1 MRLRGMLSVLS
12 VFSLAL
18 LAACG
23 GGGGSGGG
31 TAPLVS
37 IPVTPPPTGQEAIG
51 TVRQMYDGALTPD
64 LAVSTFRNIDR
75 LFPTRTIAKGSS
87 ASTLAKHEKQIT
99 DLTFK
104 SGSTTYRLSD
114 FIAQNRV
121 SGLLVLK
128 DGKIAL
134 ERYELGNTEKTR
146 WMSMSIAKSIS
157 STLAGAAVKDG
168 AIASLDDQV
177 IRYVPRLA
185 GTAYDGVTVKQVLTM
200 TSGVKWNETYTDPA
214 SDRRAMLEAQISQK
228 PGAIL
233 ELMGKLPRAAEPGTR
248 FNYSTGETHILGE
261 ILRGAIKRPLADYL
275 SEKIWKKYGME
286 ADANWWVESPD
297 GLEVAGSGLSA
308 TLRDYGR
315 FGQFFMDG
323 GSANGEKIL
332 PDNWLA
338 DATRPAVLKN
348 GGKIDYGY
356 MWWLDAASAGTID
369 EGAFNAFGIFGQTVH
384 INPKER
390 LVIVVWS
397 ARTQPSAAAP
407 INEPAFFEAVAN
419 AMH

>member
-1 MRLRGMLSVLS
+1 MLRVLS
-12 VFSLAL
+12 LFSLAL

-23 GGGGSGGG
+23 GGGGGGG
-31 TAPLVS
+31 GGSVPFIPITGVSQQPAPS
-37 IPVTPPPTGQEAIG
+37 GQEAIG

-87 ASTLAKHEKQIT
+87 SSAFVKHEKQIT
-99 DLTFK
+99 DLSFK
-104 SGSTTYRLSD
+104 SGQGTYGLSD
-114 FIAQNRV
+114 FIAQNRI

-128 DGKIAL
+128 DGKVAL

-157 STLAGAAVKDG
+157 STLVGAALKDG
-168 AIASLDDQV
+168 VIASLDDQV
-177 IRYVPRLA
+177 TRYVPKLV
-185 GTAYDGVTVKQVLTM
+185 GSAYDGVTVKQVLTM
-200 TSGVKWNETYTDPA
+200 TSGVRWNETYTDPA

-233 ELMGKLPRAAEPGTR
+233 ELMAKLPRAAEPGTR
-248 FNYSTGETHILGE
+248 FNYSTGETQILGE
-261 ILRGAIKRPLADYL
+261 ILRGAIKRPLAEYL

-286 ADANWWVESPD
+286 ADSNWWLESPE
-297 GLEVAGSGLSA
+297 GLEIAGSGLSA

-315 FGQFFMDG
+315 FGQFFMNG
-323 GSANGEKIL
+323 GIANGEKVL

-338 DATRPAVLKN
+338 DATSPVVLKDGTKLN
-348 GGKIDYGY
+348 GYGY
-356 MWWLDAASAGTID
+356 MWWLDGAPAGAIN
-369 EGAFNAFGIFGQTVH
+369 EGAFNAIGIFGQTIHV
-384 INPKER
+384 NPKER
-390 LVIVVWS
+390 LVVVVWS
-397 ARTQPSAAAP
+397 ARTQPDAPAP
-407 INEPAFFEAVAN
+407 INESAFFGAVAN